1 MKQSAHAAA
10 AKGWKEEVE
19 ASEIEVGGSQGQQGR
34 PSTHPGVAMLRLPP
48 LNDVGEEA
56 EEAGRVPE
64 QSLGV
69 PSQLRFAES
78 TPPLAGLCRML
89 HG

>member
-19 ASEIEVGGSQGQQGR
+19 ANEIKVGGSQGQQGR
-34 PSTHPGVAMLRLPP
+34 PSTYPGVAMLRLPA

-56 EEAGRVPE
+56 EDAGRVPE
-64 QSLGV
+64 QRLSM
-69 PSQLRFAES
+69 PS
-78 TPPLAGLCRML
+78 
-89 HG
+89 